1 MTEIQWNWAKF
12 RCSCIGDERL
22 PLPTKNQIFCSRLYS
37 GSLLMVES
45 NALAESSKCFCFQPG
60 IQISQAFSAIVINA
74 HTVHIYKQPTWLDKR
89 QQPMNTKKTFQSL
102 IQTHTVHNKGN
113 SQWPQRRHFTHW
125 FILTLCMTLLFVP
138 IQLQQGYALHCL
150 YWTACL
156 GQNQWSLLFS
166 LLFMHFN

>member
-1 MTEIQWNWAKF
+1 MTVSVQTQCFIVWMFLSKPCTPETLW
-12 RCSCIGDERL
+12 
-22 PLPTKNQIFCSRLYS
+22 TKNQFFCSRHYS

-45 NALAESSKCFCFQPG
+45 TASAESSKCFCFQSG

-74 HTVHIYKQPTWLDKR
+74 HTVHIYKQPMWLD
-89 QQPMNTKKTFQSL
+89 QM
-102 IQTHTVHNKGN
+102 KGN
-113 SQWPQRRHFTHW
+113 SQWTQRRHFSHW
-125 FILTLCMTLLFVP
+125 FRLTLCMTLLFVP

-166 LLFMHFN
+166 LLFMHLN